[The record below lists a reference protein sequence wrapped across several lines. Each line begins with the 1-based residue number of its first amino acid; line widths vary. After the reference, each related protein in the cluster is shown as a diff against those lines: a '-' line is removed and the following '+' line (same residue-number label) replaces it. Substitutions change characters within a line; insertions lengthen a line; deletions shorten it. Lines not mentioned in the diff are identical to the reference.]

1 MCYLCEATEL
11 VVQHNTRRSWGSGG
25 EEPSFR
31 ATSMIFQRK
40 LSNHFNAIRI
50 TFCSF
55 FEPLRRTKLL
65 KSRQKMHLAPVNA
78 LIFMCYMFFLYFSSL
93 SRRVRTPPPPQI
105 RHCVIMLM
113 TSLYYY
119 YVLFASLLCFQWIQ
133 RASAPTCV
141 NISSVRFIAYQSM
154 RIQLGDVQ
162 AMF

>member
-11 VVQHNTRRSWGSGG
+11 VVQHDTRRSWGSGG

-55 FEPLRRTKLL
+55 FKPLKRTKLL

-78 LIFMCYMFFLYFSSL
+78 LIFMCYMFFLNFSSL
-93 SRRVRTPPPPQI
+93 SRRVRTPPPPDSPLRYHAHDVTI
-105 RHCVIMLM
+105 L
-113 TSLYYY
+113 
-119 YVLFASLLCFQWIQ
+119 LLCLVCELIMF
-133 RASAPTCV
+133 SV
-141 NISSVRFIAYQSM
+141 NTARLSPDLRQY
-154 RIQLGDVQ
+154 
-162 AMF
+162 